1 MARVE
6 TSPIT
11 ADDTGPA
18 ARFLHTE
25 LNSAVSVARWQ
36 ALLQPSWPDAGPNR
50 GFQLTVDGEVV
61 GVYAAV
67 YARRETSTAPLTTCN
82 LAAFC
87 VREEYR
93 MHSLKLVRA
102 LLAQPGHVFT
112 DFSPSGNVIAMNE
125 RLGMRTLDGTTR
137 LVVNAPRPAPR
148 GVRLAEDPAALRSV
162 LRGGDA
168 DVYRDHADASAAR
181 HLLVQRGSDYAYLVF
196 RATSRKRLRLFA
208 APLYVGGDGLLER
221 GLGRRPVTDPAA
233 SPSAVHSRRAPDPRL
248 HRRAGSRTRAP
259 APEDGARGRGRRRRG
274 LSLQRARTAGLVM
287 CRGQRAARH
296 RLSDRELRVDEVGER
311 ADALDQLGSEL
322 VVVDHDVETV
332 LERADERDDAE
343 GVEFRGVRPI
353 CAVSGVSS
361 SGCCVRSSA
370 SMSTSCTAF
379 RVSVA
384 MGSPGS
390 DRGVRPAPRRVPG
403 VRGRRWGWR

>member
-67 YARRETSTAPLTTCN
+67 YARRETSTGPLTTCN

-102 LLAQPGHVFT
+102 LLAQPGYVFT

-125 RLGMRTLDGTTR
+125 RLGMRTLDSTTR
-137 LVVNAPRPAPR
+137 LIVNGPRPAPR
-148 GVRLAEDPAALRSV
+148 GVRLTEDPAALGSV
-162 LRGGDA
+162 LRDRDA
-168 DVYRDHADASAAR
+168 EVYRDHADASAAR

-208 APLYVGGDGLLER
+208 APLYVGGDRGLLREAWGGVRSRILLRHRLPFTLAER
-221 GLGRRPVTDPAA
+221 RILGFTDGLGRALAHPRPKMV
-233 SPSAVHSRRAPDPRL
+233 
-248 HRRAGSRTRAP
+248 
-259 APEDGARGRGRRRRG
+259 RGD
-274 LSLQRARTAGLVM
+274 V
-287 CRGQRAARH
+287 
-296 RLSDRELRVDEVGER
+296 
-311 ADALDQLGSEL
+311 ADADVDYMYSEL
-322 VVVDHDVETV
+322 A
-332 LERADERDDAE
+332 LLA
-343 GVEFRGVRPI
+343 
-353 CAVSGVSS
+353 
-361 SGCCVRSSA
+361 
-370 SMSTSCTAF
+370 
-379 RVSVA
+379 
-384 MGSPGS
+384 
-390 DRGVRPAPRRVPG
+390 
-403 VRGRRWGWR
+403 W